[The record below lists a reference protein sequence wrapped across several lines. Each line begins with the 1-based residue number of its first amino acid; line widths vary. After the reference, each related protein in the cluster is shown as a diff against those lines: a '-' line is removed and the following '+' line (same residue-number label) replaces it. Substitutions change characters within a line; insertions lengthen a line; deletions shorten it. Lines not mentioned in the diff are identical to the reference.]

1 MEFIL
6 GSAIYFG
13 TAVGCA
19 FWRSIMRKLA
29 LSAAAA
35 LLVLG
40 SIGSAEAQV
49 RYPHGYYRG
58 GWGGHYYRGPG
69 WRGGG
74 AVAAGL
80 IGGLVLGGLAAAA
93 ATPPYPYGYGYGAP
107 YYGGYAYPPP
117 AYPAYYGYRPAPY
130 YGPGVVYRGDPYAAP
145 HEYRDGYRTV
155 YRPGYGRVIVG
166 GPLY

>member
-1 MEFIL
+1 
-6 GSAIYFG
+6 
-13 TAVGCA
+13 
-19 FWRSIMRKLA
+19 MRKLA

-40 SIGSAEAQV
+40 SVGSAEAQY
-49 RYPHGYYRG
+49 RYPYRYG
-58 GWGGHYYRGPG
+58 GGHYYRGSG
-69 WRGGG
+69 WHGGG

-107 YYGGYAYPPP
+107 YYGGYAYPAP
-117 AYPAYYGYRPAPY
+117 AYRTYYSYGPAPY